1 MGNHPKCSKLEDYP
15 LLDVT
20 PDLSRI
26 DDLDNTWNAYRCNIN
41 ETVVL
46 ENAIFLNKSG
56 LLEAGYNY
64 FVLDGISL
72 ANFHRP
78 YHGYRIQSMCRIFDV
93 DSRLLDGKQKIQE
106 RRLSPR

>member
-1 MGNHPKCSKLEDYP
+1 M
-15 LLDVT
+15 V
-20 PDLSRI
+20 SRI

-64 FVLDGISL
+64 FVLDGNSP
-72 ANFHRP
+72 ANLHCLC
-78 YHGYRIQSMCRIFDV
+78 HGYRIQSMCGFFDV

-106 RRLSPR
+106 RRLTPR